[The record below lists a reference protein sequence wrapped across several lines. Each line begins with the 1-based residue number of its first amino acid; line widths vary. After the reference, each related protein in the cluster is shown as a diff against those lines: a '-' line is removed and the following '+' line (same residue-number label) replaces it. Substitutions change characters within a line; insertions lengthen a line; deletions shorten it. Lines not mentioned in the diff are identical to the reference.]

1 MIAGCLLAAAMAV
14 GEFGAWR
21 LEFEDGSRLA
31 ASAWKGT
38 VSESVQG
45 GVTRRD
51 WRSPDLDV
59 TVTAEPAGD
68 GRRDFR
74 ISLVNRGVKAV
85 SSCEFPARRRFA
97 PESVKRFVY
106 PGRGNYGLGM
116 AFNAK
121 FFRPTGDKRRPY
133 LSYRV
138 QYPTLFADFAYLE
151 TVEGAT
157 VAVYGLQPRT
167 GIEPWENR
175 TPFTPGATGV
185 GGDAKGG
192 WYDHSFALWAKVGG
206 TWTSPK
212 VRIASG
218 LTLEA
223 ALADYAAANG
233 FRRTLAD
240 KVKDAATLE
249 NLKRAPLVLT
259 GDVTTETLMTLQE
272 ALPVPTLVHTTSF
285 LHGGFDK
292 QYPDVLP
299 PNPTFGTQARFR
311 EVVDAL
317 RARGHVF
324 CPYTNPT
331 WWCDEPRGPTF
342 RKWGDGA
349 LAIQRDGKW
358 RREAYGYRNKD
369 KGFVQ
374 TYFHPGSH
382 EGNRRTVRQF
392 VEEVP
397 ADLLFEDQT
406 GGRDWIW
413 DFNPASPSPT
423 AHSEGML
430 SMVQEHARSLPIAA
444 EDGWDHLAE
453 YNTALMGC
461 TWRLVPMTPDQMQL
475 PLFKEEFPADTWTI
489 EPVSLRLFHD
499 KCLFYMHNLGLSVRH
514 PREAVWMLAL
524 GFQMSFR
531 TNVQRFLGVDPH
543 LNTDRDESALYDYIH
558 LLQKEVVSR
567 LAGEPLVAFRHDRE
581 PLIKSGKPLARLEDD
596 GVIEATYGKVSVR
609 ANLGDVPRVVGGKRL
624 SPYGFFVEGP
634 GLTAAWLEGED
645 PFVETK
651 DGKWVY
657 AKVFDAGSTPVV
669 VPKDAPCRTA
679 RGAQVAVLDVGADA
693 PLCGTRIQPAGWMQA
708 LAPFAAATGV
718 RVVRLTTAEAVKE
731 ALAAGPKK
739 WLAVVN
745 PYGENFP
752 CVGAGRGLET
762 VEAVRA
768 YVRAGG
774 HWFETAGAPF
784 NVAIHKGAD
793 GKWQQ
798 ERMRGRQLDALKVS
812 IVPFGDLPGKPMR
825 LEAAPGADWLPPSV
839 LELLKT
845 RTATVARGVAGTEGN
860 PLDPVLVTKKG
871 FCWFGGARL
880 GGIGALWRIGGV
892 LPDAPLATAVVAAT
906 LERVWT
912 TPPKTVPAAYVRRV
926 RPLTAKF
933 FK

>member
-1 MIAGCLLAAAMAV
+1 MAV

-97 PESVKRFVY
+97 SESVKRFVY

-138 QYPTLFADFAYLE
+138 QYPTLFADFAFLE
-151 TVEGAT
+151 TVDGAT

-175 TPFTPGATGV
+175 TPFNPGATGV

-212 VRIASG
+212 VRISSG

-249 NLKRAPLVLT
+249 RLKRAPLVLT

-272 ALPVPTLVHTTSF
+272 ALPVPTLVHTSSF

-299 PNPTFGTQARFR
+299 PNPKFGTQARFR
-311 EVVDAL
+311 EVVEAL

-543 LNTDRDESALYDYIH
+543 LNTDRNESALYDYVH

-567 LAGEPLVAFRHDRE
+567 LAGEPLVAFRQDRE

-596 GVIEATYGKVSVR
+596 GVIEATYGKVSVQ
-609 ANLGDVPRVVGGKRL
+609 ANLGDVPRTVGGKRL
-624 SPYGFFVEGP
+624 APYGFFVEAP

-693 PLCGTRIQPAGWMQA
+693 PLCGTRIQPAEWMQT
-708 LAPFAAATGV
+708 LAPFAATTGV
-718 RVVRLTTAEAVKE
+718 RVVRLTSAEALKA
-731 ALAAGPKK
+731 ALVDGPKK

-752 CVGAGRGLET
+752 CAGAGRGPET
-762 VEAVRA
+762 IEAVRA

-784 NVAIHKGAD
+784 NVAIYKGAD

-798 ERMRGRQLDALKVS
+798 ERMRGRQLDALKIS

-825 LEAAPGADWLPPSV
+825 LEAAPGAEWLPPSV
-839 LELLKT
+839 LDLLKT

-871 FCWFGGARL
+871 LCWFGGVRL
-880 GGIGALWRIGGV
+880 GGIGALWRLGGV
-892 LPDAPLATAVVAAT
+892 LPDAPLATAAVAAT
-906 LERVWT
+906 LERVWA
-912 TPPKTVPAAYVRRV
+912 TPPKPVPAAYVRRV
-926 RPLTAKF
+926 RRVK
-933 FK
+933 

>member
-1 MIAGCLLAAAMAV
+1 MIVGCLLAAAMTV

-38 VSESVQG
+38 VSDSAQG

-97 PESVKRFVY
+97 PDSVKRFVY

-121 FFRPTGDKRRPY
+121 FFKPTGDKRRPY
-133 LSYRV
+133 LAYRV
-138 QYPTLFADFAYLE
+138 QYPTLFADFAFLE
-151 TVEGAT
+151 TVDGAS

-175 TPFTPGATGV
+175 TPFNPGATGV

-192 WYDHSFALWAKVGG
+192 WYDHAFALWAKVGG

-218 LTLEA
+218 LTLED

-240 KVKDAATLE
+240 KVKDPATLE
-249 NLKRAPLVLT
+249 KLKRAPLVLAS
-259 GDVTTETLMTLQE
+259 DVTTETLMTLQE

-285 LHGGFDK
+285 LRGGFDK

-299 PNPTFGTQARFR
+299 PNPKFGTQARFR
-311 EVVDAL
+311 EVVDTL

-342 RKWGDGA
+342 QKWGDGA

-392 VEEVP
+392 VEEIP

-430 SMVQEHARSLPIAA
+430 SMVQEHSRSLPLAA

-461 TWRLVPMTPDQMQL
+461 TWRLVPMTPDQMVL
-475 PLFKEEFPADTWTI
+475 PLFKEDFPADTWTI

-514 PREAVWMLAL
+514 PREVVWMLAL
-524 GFQMSFR
+524 GFQMSYR
-531 TNVQRFLGVDPH
+531 ANVQRFLGVDPH
-543 LNTDRDESALYDYIH
+543 LNTDRNERALYDYLH

-567 LAGEPLVAFRHDRE
+567 LAGEPLVAFRHDRG
-581 PLIKSGKPLARLEDD
+581 PLIASGKPLARLEDD
-596 GVIEATYGKVSVR
+596 GVIEATYGKATVK
-609 ANLGDVPRVVGGKRL
+609 ANLGDVPRTVGGRRL
-624 SPYGFFVEGP
+624 APYGFSVEAP
-634 GLTAAWLEGED
+634 GLTAAWLAGED

-657 AKVFDAGSTPVV
+657 AKVFPAGEKPVA
-669 VPKDAPCRTA
+669 VPAEAPCRTA
-679 RGAQVAVLDVGADA
+679 RGAQVAVLDLGADA
-693 PLCGTRIQPAGWMQA
+693 PPCGTRMRPAEWLKA
-708 LAPFAAATGV
+708 LAPFAATTGV
-718 RVVRLTTAEAVKE
+718 RVVRLESAAALQA
-731 ALAAGPKK
+731 ALADGPAK

-752 CVGAGRGLET
+752 CLGAGRGLDMI
-762 VEAVRA
+762 EAVRA

-774 HWFETAGAPF
+774 HWFETGGAPF
-784 NVAIHKGAD
+784 NVAIYRDAN

-798 ERMRGRQLDALKVS
+798 ERMRGRQLDALKIS

-825 LEAAPGADWLPPSV
+825 LEAAQGSEWLPSSV
-839 LELLKT
+839 RELLKS
-845 RTATVARGVAGTEGN
+845 RTATIARGVAGTEGN
-860 PLDPVLVTKKG
+860 PLDPVLVTNKG
-871 FCWFGGARL
+871 LCWFGGVRL
-880 GGIGALWRIGGV
+880 GGVGTLWRLGGV
-892 LPDAPLATAVVAAT
+892 MPDAPLATATVAAT

-912 TPPKTVPAAYVRRV
+912 TPPKPVSAAYVRRV
-926 RPLTAKF
+926 QRVR
-933 FK
+933 

>member
-1 MIAGCLLAAAMAV
+1 MMIGCLLAAAMTV

-38 VSESVQG
+38 VSESAQG

-74 ISLVNRGVKAV
+74 LSLVNRGVKAV

-97 PESVKRFVY
+97 PDSVKRFVY

-133 LSYRV
+133 LAYRV

-151 TVEGAT
+151 TVDGST

-175 TPFTPGATGV
+175 TPFNPGATGV

-192 WYDHSFALWAKVGG
+192 WYDHAFALWAKVGG

-218 LTLEA
+218 LTLED

-249 NLKRAPLVLT
+249 KLKRAPLVLASDAT
-259 GDVTTETLMTLQE
+259 AESLMAFQE
-272 ALPVPTLVHTTSF
+272 RLPVPTLIHVSSYV
-285 LHGGFDK
+285 HGGFDK

-299 PNPTFGTQARFR
+299 PNHTFGTQARFR

-331 WWCDEPRGPTF
+331 WWGDKPRGPTF

-349 LAIQRDGKW
+349 LAILRDGT
-358 RREAYGYRNKD
+358 RRHEAYGAANELE
-369 KGFVQ
+369 GWVQ

-392 VEEVP
+392 VEEIP

-430 SMVQEHARSLPIAA
+430 SMVQEHSRSLPIAA

-461 TWRLVPMTPDQMQL
+461 TWRLVPMTPDQMAL
-475 PLFKEEFPADTWTI
+475 PLFKEDFPADTWTI

-524 GFQMSFR
+524 GFQMSLR
-531 TNVQRFLGVDPH
+531 MSLPQYE
-543 LNTDRDESALYDYIH
+543 NTGYLRDWYDYVH

-567 LAGEPLVAFRHDRE
+567 LAGEPLVAFRHDRG
-581 PLIKSGKPLARLEDD
+581 PLIASGKPLARLEDD
-596 GVIEATYGKVSVR
+596 GVIEATYGKATVK
-609 ANLGDVPRVVGGKRL
+609 ANLGDVPRTVGGRRL
-624 SPYGFFVEGP
+624 APYGFFVEAP

-657 AKVFDAGSTPVV
+657 AKILPNDEMPMNLSTV
-669 VPKDAPCRTA
+669 APCQSAGLDMQVGVVDLGLGVPQGRTQI
-679 RGAQVAVLDVGADA
+679 R
-693 PLCGTRIQPAGWMQA
+693 PAEWMQV
-708 LAPFAAATGV
+708 LAPFAATTGV
-718 RVVRLTTAEAVKE
+718 RVVRLASAEAVKE

-752 CVGAGRGLET
+752 CVGAGRGMEMI
-762 VEAVRA
+762 EAVRA

-784 NVAIHKGAD
+784 NCAIFRDAN

-798 ERMRGRQLDALKVS
+798 ERMRGRQLDALQIS
-812 IVPFGDLPGKPMR
+812 IAPFGGDLPGKPMR
-825 LEAAPGADWLPPSV
+825 LEAAPGAEWLPPSV
-839 LELLKT
+839 LDLLKT

-871 FCWFGGARL
+871 FCWFGGVRL
-880 GGIGALWRIGGV
+880 GGVGALWRLGGV
-892 LPDAPLATAVVAAT
+892 LPDAPLATAAVAAT
-906 LERVWT
+906 LERIWRV
-912 TPPKTVPAAYVRRV
+912 PPSPIPSAFVRRV
-926 RPLTAKF
+926 RRVR
-933 FK
+933 

>member
-1 MIAGCLLAAAMAV
+1 MIAGCLLAAAMTV

-138 QYPTLFADFAYLE
+138 QYPTLFADFAFLE
-151 TVEGAT
+151 TVDGST

-175 TPFTPGATGV
+175 TPFNPGATGV

-249 NLKRAPLVLT
+249 RLKRAPLVLT

-272 ALPVPTLVHTTSF
+272 ALPVPTLVHTPSF

-299 PNPTFGTQARFR
+299 PNPKFGTQARFR

-349 LAIQRDGKW
+349 LAIQRDGRW
-358 RREAYGYRNKD
+358 RREAYGPRNRD

-392 VEEVP
+392 VEEIP

-475 PLFKEEFPADTWTI
+475 PLFKEDFPADTWTI

-543 LNTDRDESALYDYIH
+543 LNTDRNESALYDYVH

-596 GVIEATYGKVSVR
+596 GVIEATYGKATVQ
-609 ANLGDVPRVVGGKRL
+609 ANLGDVPRTVGGKRL
-624 SPYGFFVEGP
+624 APYGFFVEAP

-679 RGAQVAVLDVGADA
+679 PGAQVAVLDLGADA
-693 PLCGTRIQPAGWMQA
+693 PLCGTRMRPAEWTKA
-708 LAPFAAATGV
+708 LEPFAATTGV
-718 RVVRLTTAEAVKE
+718 RVARLTSAEALQA
-731 ALAAGPKK
+731 ALAAGPTQ

-784 NVAIHKGAD
+784 NVAIFRGAD

-798 ERMRGRQLDALKVS
+798 ERMKGRQLDALQIS

-825 LEAAPGADWLPPSV
+825 LEAAQGADWLPPSV
-839 LELLKT
+839 RELLKT
-845 RTATVARGVAGTEGN
+845 RTATLARGVAGTEGN
-860 PLDPVLVTKKG
+860 PLDPVLVTSKG
-871 FCWFGGARL
+871 LCWFGGVRL
-880 GGIGALWRIGGV
+880 GGVGALWRLGGV
-892 LPDAPLATAVVAAT
+892 LPDAPLATAAVAAT
-906 LERVWT
+906 LERIWRV
-912 TPPKTVPAAYVRRV
+912 PPSPVPSAFVRRV
-926 RPLTAKF
+926 RRVR
-933 FK
+933 

>member
-97 PESVKRFVY
+97 SESVKRFVY

-138 QYPTLFADFAYLE
+138 QYPTLFADFAFLE
-151 TVEGAT
+151 TVDGAT

-175 TPFTPGATGV
+175 TPFNPGATGV

-212 VRIASG
+212 VRISSG

-249 NLKRAPLVLT
+249 RLKRAPLVLT

-272 ALPVPTLVHTTSF
+272 ALPVPTLVHTSSF

-299 PNPTFGTQARFR
+299 PNPKFGTQARFR
-311 EVVDAL
+311 EVVEAL

-543 LNTDRDESALYDYIH
+543 LNTDRNESALYDYVH

-567 LAGEPLVAFRHDRE
+567 LAGEPLVAFRQDRE

-596 GVIEATYGKVSVR
+596 GVIEATYGKVSVQ
-609 ANLGDVPRVVGGKRL
+609 ANLGDVPRTVGGKRL
-624 SPYGFFVEGP
+624 APYGFFVEAP

-679 RGAQVAVLDVGADA
+679 RGAQVAVLDLGAGA
-693 PLCGTRIQPAGWMQA
+693 PLCGTRMQPAEWLKA
-708 LAPFAAATGV
+708 LAPFAATTGV
-718 RVVRLTTAEAVKE
+718 RVVRLTSAEALKA
-731 ALAAGPKK
+731 ALAAGPTQ

-784 NVAIHKGAD
+784 NCAVYKGAD

-798 ERMRGRQLDALKVS
+798 ERMKGRQLDALQIS

-825 LEAAPGADWLPPSV
+825 LEAAQGADWLPPSV
-839 LELLKT
+839 RELLKT
-845 RTATVARGVAGTEGN
+845 RTATLARGVAGTEGN
-860 PLDPVLVTKKG
+860 PLDPVLVTSKG
-871 FCWFGGARL
+871 LCWFGGVRL
-880 GGIGALWRIGGV
+880 GGVGALWRLGGA
-892 LPDAPLATAVVAAT
+892 LPDAPLATATVAAT
-906 LERVWT
+906 LEHVWT
-912 TPPKTVPAAYVRRV
+912 TPPKPVPAAYVRRV
-926 RPLTAKF
+926 QRMR
-933 FK
+933 

>member
-1 MIAGCLLAAAMAV
+1 MIAGCLLAAAMTV

-38 VSESVQG
+38 VSESAQG

-116 AFNAK
+116 AFNSK

-151 TVEGAT
+151 TVDGAT

-167 GIEPWENR
+167 RVEPWENR
-175 TPFTPGATGV
+175 TPFNPGATGV

-249 NLKRAPLVLT
+249 RLKRAPLVLT

-299 PNPTFGTQARFR
+299 PNPKFGTQTRFR

-358 RREAYGYRNKD
+358 RREAYGSRSQN

-461 TWRLVPMTPDQMQL
+461 TWRLVPMTSDQLKL
-475 PLFKEEFPADTWTI
+475 PLFKEDFPADTWTI

-514 PREAVWMLAL
+514 PREVVWMLAL

-596 GVIEATYGKVSVR
+596 GVIEATYGKATVK
-609 ANLGDVPRVVGGKRL
+609 ANLGDVPRMVGGKRL
-624 SPYGFFVEGP
+624 APYGFFVEAP

-657 AKVFDAGSTPVV
+657 AKVFAAGETPVAAQ
-669 VPKDAPCRTA
+669 KDAPCRTA
-679 RGAQVAVLDVGADA
+679 RGAQVAVLDVGAGA
-693 PLCGTRIQPAGWMQA
+693 PLCGTRMPPAEWLKA
-708 LAPFAAATGV
+708 LAPFAATTGV
-718 RVVRLTTAEAVKE
+718 RVVRLTSAEALKA
-731 ALAAGPKK
+731 ALVDGPKK

-745 PYGENFP
+745 PYGESFP
-752 CVGAGRGLET
+752 CAGAGRGMEMIK
-762 VEAVRA
+762 AVRA

-784 NVAIHKGAD
+784 NVAIYRGAD

-798 ERMRGRQLDALKVS
+798 ERMRGLQLDALKIS

-825 LEAAPGADWLPPSV
+825 LEAASGAEWLPPSV
-839 LELLKT
+839 LDLLKT

-871 FCWFGGARL
+871 LCWFGGVRL
-880 GGIGALWRIGGV
+880 GGVGALWRLGGV
-892 LPDAPLATAVVAAT
+892 MPDAPLATAAVAAT
-906 LERVWT
+906 LEHVWT
-912 TPPKTVPAAYVRRV
+912 TPPKPVPASYVRRV
-926 RPLTAKF
+926 RRVK
-933 FK
+933 

>member
-1 MIAGCLLAAAMAV
+1 MMIGCLLAAAMTV

-21 LEFEDGSRLA
+21 LVFEDGSHLA

-38 VSESVQG
+38 VSESAQG

-97 PESVKRFVY
+97 PDSVKRFVY

-133 LSYRV
+133 LAYRV

-151 TVEGAT
+151 TVDGAT

-175 TPFTPGATGV
+175 TPFNPGATGV

-218 LTLEA
+218 LTLED

-249 NLKRAPLVLT
+249 KLKRAPLVLT
-259 GDVTTETLMTLQE
+259 GDVTTETLMTLQA
-272 ALPVPTLVHTTSF
+272 ALPVPTLIHTTSF
-285 LHGGFDK
+285 LRGGFDK

-299 PNPTFGTQARFR
+299 PNPKFGTQARFR

-392 VEEVP
+392 VEEIP

-461 TWRLVPMTPDQMQL
+461 TWRLVPMTPDQMAL
-475 PLFKEEFPADTWTI
+475 PLFKEDFPADTWTI

-514 PREAVWMLAL
+514 PREVVWMLVL
-524 GFQMSFR
+524 GFQMSYR

-543 LNTDRDESALYDYIH
+543 LNTDRSECALYDYIH

-567 LAGEPLVAFRHDRE
+567 LAGEPLVAFRHDRG
-581 PLIKSGKPLARLEDD
+581 PLIASGKPLARLEDD
-596 GVIEATYGKVSVR
+596 GVIEATYGKATVK
-609 ANLGDVPRVVGGKRL
+609 ANLGDVPRTVGGRRL
-624 SPYGFFVEGP
+624 APYGFFVEAP

-657 AKVFDAGSTPVV
+657 AKVFPAGEKPVA
-669 VPKDAPCRTA
+669 VPTDAPCRTA
-679 RGAQVAVLDVGADA
+679 RGAQVAVLDLGEDA
-693 PLCGTRIQPAGWMQA
+693 PPCGTQMRPAEWLKA
-708 LAPFAAATGV
+708 LAPFAAETGV
-718 RVVRLTTAEAVKE
+718 RVVRLESAA
-731 ALAAGPKK
+731 ALQATLADGPTK

-752 CVGAGRGLET
+752 CVGAGRGMEMI
-762 VEAVRA
+762 EAVRA

-784 NVAIHKGAD
+784 NCAIFRDAN

-798 ERMRGRQLDALKVS
+798 ERMRGRQLDALKIS

-825 LEAAPGADWLPPSV
+825 LEAASGAEWLPASAR
-839 LELLKT
+839 ELLKT
-845 RTATVARGVAGTEGN
+845 RTATIARGVAGTEGN
-860 PLDPVLVTKKG
+860 PLDPVLVTNKG
-871 FCWFGGARL
+871 LCWFGGVRL
-880 GGIGALWRIGGV
+880 GGVGTLWRIGGV
-892 LPDAPLATAVVAAT
+892 MPDAPLATATVAAT
-906 LERVWT
+906 LERVWRV
-912 TPPKTVPAAYVRRV
+912 PPSPVPSAFVRRV
-926 RPLTAKF
+926 RRVR
-933 FK
+933 

>member
-97 PESVKRFVY
+97 SESVKRFVY

-151 TVEGAT
+151 TADGAT

-167 GIEPWENR
+167 GVEPWENR
-175 TPFTPGATGV
+175 TPFNPGATGV

-249 NLKRAPLVLT
+249 RLKRAPLVMAS
-259 GDVTTETLMTLQE
+259 DVTAESLMAFQE
-272 ALPVPTLVHTTSF
+272 RLPVPTLIHVSSYVR
-285 LHGGFDK
+285 GGFDK
-292 QYPDVLP
+292 EYPDVLP
-299 PNPTFGTQARFR
+299 PNPKFGTQARFR
-311 EVVDAL
+311 EVVEAL
-317 RARGHVF
+317 RARGHLF

-331 WWCDEPRGPTF
+331 WWGDKPRGPTF

-349 LAIQRDGKW
+349 LAIQRDGD
-358 RREAYGYRNKD
+358 RRHEAYGPANELE
-369 KGFVQ
+369 GWVQ
-374 TYFHPGSH
+374 TYFHPGSR
-382 EGNRRTVRQF
+382 EGNRCTVRQF

-475 PLFKEEFPADTWTI
+475 PLFKEGFPADTWTI

-524 GFQMSFR
+524 GFQMSLR
-531 TNVQRFLGVDPH
+531 MSLPQHENIGYL
-543 LNTDRDESALYDYIH
+543 RDWYDYVH

-567 LAGEPLVAFRHDRE
+567 LAGEPLVAFRHDRG

-596 GVIEATYGKVSVR
+596 GVIEATYGKVSVQ
-609 ANLGDVPRVVGGKRL
+609 ANLGDVPRTVGGKRL
-624 SPYGFFVEGP
+624 APYGFFVEGP

-651 DGKWVY
+651 DGKWVF
-657 AKVFDAGSTPVV
+657 AKILPNDEMPMNLPTV
-669 VPKDAPCRTA
+669 APCQSAGPDMQVGVVDLGLGVPQGRTQI
-679 RGAQVAVLDVGADA
+679 R
-693 PLCGTRIQPAGWMQA
+693 PAEWMQV
-708 LAPFAAATGV
+708 LAPFAATTGV
-718 RVVRLTTAEAVKE
+718 RVVRLTSAEAVKE
-731 ALAAGPKK
+731 AITDGPKK

-752 CVGAGRGLET
+752 CVGAGRGMEMI
-762 VEAVRA
+762 EAVRA

-784 NVAIHKGAD
+784 NCAVYKGAD

-798 ERMRGRQLDALKVS
+798 ERMRGRQLDALKIS
-812 IVPFGDLPGKPMR
+812 IVPFGGDLPGRPRK
-825 LEAAPGADWLPPSV
+825 LKAAPGAEWLPPSV

-845 RTATVARGVAGTEGN
+845 QTPTVARGVAGTEGN
-860 PLDPVLVTKKG
+860 PLDPVLVTTKEG
-871 FCWFGGARL
+871 FCWFGGVRL

-892 LPDAPLATAVVAAT
+892 LPDAPLATAAVAAT

-912 TPPKTVPAAYVRRV
+912 TPPKPVHASYVRRV
-926 RPLTAKF
+926 RRVK
-933 FK
+933 

>member
-1 MIAGCLLAAAMAV
+1 MIAGCLLAAAMTV

-21 LEFEDGSRLA
+21 LEFEDGSHLA

-38 VSESVQG
+38 VSESAQG

-59 TVTAEPAGD
+59 TVTAEPVGD

-85 SSCEFPARRRFA
+85 SSCEFPVRRRFA

-116 AFNAK
+116 AFNSK

-151 TVEGAT
+151 TVDGAT

-175 TPFTPGATGV
+175 TPFNPGATGV

-240 KVKDAATLE
+240 KVKDPATLE
-249 NLKRAPLVLT
+249 RLKRAPLVLT

-272 ALPVPTLVHTTSF
+272 ALPVPTLIHTTSF
-285 LHGGFDK
+285 LRGGFDK

-299 PNPTFGTQARFR
+299 PNPKFGTQARFR
-311 EVVDAL
+311 EVVEAL
-317 RARGHVF
+317 RARGHLF

-331 WWCDEPRGPTF
+331 WWGDKPRGPTF

-349 LAIQRDGKW
+349 LAIQRDGD
-358 RREAYGYRNKD
+358 RRHEAYGAANELE
-369 KGFVQ
+369 GWVQ

-413 DFNPASPSPT
+413 DFNPASSSPT

-461 TWRLVPMTPDQMQL
+461 TWRLVPMTPDQMKL
-475 PLFKEEFPADTWTI
+475 PLFKEGFPADTWTI

-524 GFQMSFR
+524 GFQMSLR
-531 TNVQRFLGVDPH
+531 MSLPQHENIGYL
-543 LNTDRDESALYDYIH
+543 RDWYDYIH

-567 LAGEPLVAFRHDRE
+567 LAGEPLVAFRHDRG

-596 GVIEATYGKVSVR
+596 GVIEATYGKVSVQ

-624 SPYGFFVEGP
+624 APYGFFVEGP

-657 AKVFDAGSTPVV
+657 AKILPNDEMPMNLPTV
-669 VPKDAPCRTA
+669 APCQSAGPDMQVGVVDLGLGVPQGRTQIRSA
-679 RGAQVAVLDVGADA
+679 E
-693 PLCGTRIQPAGWMQA
+693 WMQA
-708 LAPFAAATGV
+708 LAPFAATTGV
-718 RVVRLTTAEAVKE
+718 RVVRLTSAEAVKE
-731 ALAAGPKK
+731 AITAGPKK

-752 CVGAGRGLET
+752 CVGAGRGMEMI
-762 VEAVRA
+762 EAVRA

-784 NVAIHKGAD
+784 NCAVYKGSD

-798 ERMRGRQLDALKVS
+798 ERMRGRQLDALKIS
-812 IVPFGDLPGKPMR
+812 IVPFGGDLPGKPMR
-825 LEAAPGADWLPPSV
+825 LEAASGAEWLPPSV

-860 PLDPVLVTKKG
+860 PLDPVLVTTKEG
-871 FCWFGGARL
+871 FCWFGGVRL

-892 LPDAPLATAVVAAT
+892 RPDAPLATAVIAAT
-906 LERVWT
+906 LERIWRV
-912 TPPKTVPAAYVRRV
+912 PPSPVPSAFVRRV
-926 RPLTAKF
+926 RRVR
-933 FK
+933 

>member
-1 MIAGCLLAAAMAV
+1 MIVECLLAAAMAV

-151 TVEGAT
+151 TVDGAT

-175 TPFTPGATGV
+175 TPFNPGATGV

-249 NLKRAPLVLT
+249 RLKRAPLVLT

-299 PNPTFGTQARFR
+299 PNPKFGTQARFR
-311 EVVDAL
+311 EVVEAL

-543 LNTDRDESALYDYIH
+543 LNTDRNESALYDYVH

-581 PLIKSGKPLARLEDD
+581 PLIASGKPLARLEDD
-596 GVIEATYGKVSVR
+596 GVIEATYGKVSVK
-609 ANLGDVPRVVGGKRL
+609 ANLGDVPRTVGGKRL
-624 SPYGFFVEGP
+624 APYGFFVEAP

-693 PLCGTRIQPAGWMQA
+693 PLCGTRIQPAEWMQA
-708 LAPFAAATGV
+708 LAPFAATTGV
-718 RVVRLTTAEAVKE
+718 RVVRLTSAEALKA
-731 ALAAGPKK
+731 ALVDGPKK

-752 CVGAGRGLET
+752 CAGAGRGLET

-784 NVAIHKGAD
+784 NVAIFRGSD

-798 ERMRGRQLDALKVS
+798 ERMKGRQLDALQIS

-825 LEAAPGADWLPPSV
+825 LEAAQGADWLPPSV
-839 LELLKT
+839 RELLKT
-845 RTATVARGVAGTEGN
+845 RTATLARGVAGTEGN
-860 PLDPVLVTKKG
+860 PLDPVLVTSKG
-871 FCWFGGARL
+871 LCWFGGVRL
-880 GGIGALWRIGGV
+880 GGVGALWRIGGA
-892 LPDAPLATAVVAAT
+892 LPDAPLATATVAAT
-906 LERVWT
+906 LEHVWT
-912 TPPKTVPAAYVRRV
+912 TPPKPVPAAYVRRV
-926 RPLTAKF
+926 QRMR
-933 FK
+933 